1 MKFIDTNVF
10 VRYLTGDDSAKSEAC
25 YRLFQRVQTGE
36 ESVTTAEVIIA
47 EVAYVLSSPAL
58 HHLANDEIAA
68 RLSPILSLRNFQL
81 RYKRTYLRALDI
93 YSNYPTLDFEDAL
106 AVAHM
111 ERQRISEIVTYDRD
125 FDRVPGVKRTEP

>member
-1 MKFIDTNVF
+1 MKFIDTNIF
-10 VRYLTGDDSAKSEAC
+10 VRYLTGDDAAKSEAC

-47 EVAYVLSSPAL
+47 EVAYVLSSPSL
-58 HHLANDEIAA
+58 YHLANDEIAA

-93 YSNYPTLDFEDAL
+93 YSNYPALDFKDAL